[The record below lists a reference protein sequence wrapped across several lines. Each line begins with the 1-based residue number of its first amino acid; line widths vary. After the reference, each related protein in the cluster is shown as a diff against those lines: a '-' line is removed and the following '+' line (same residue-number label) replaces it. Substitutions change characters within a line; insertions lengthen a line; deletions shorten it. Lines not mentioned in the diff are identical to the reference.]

1 MKRYNPKDI
10 EPRWQQQW
18 LEDKTF
24 EVTEDNGRPKK
35 YIIDMFPYPSGA
47 AMHVGHVRNFTI
59 SDVLSQYHRQRGYNV
74 LHTMGWD
81 TFGLPAENY
90 AIKTGTP
97 PAETTKAN
105 IANFKHQ
112 LQLLGMSYD
121 WSREINTSDPEYYKW
136 TQWIFTQLFEH
147 GLAYQAERAQWWCD
161 ECKTV
166 LANEQVVNGCCWR
179 HEDKPV
185 VKKLLKQW
193 FFKITAYA
201 DELLEGIDNLDWPEK
216 IKTMQRNWIGKS
228 HGIIYKNK
236 VRDTDLTIESF
247 SAHFEAFTA
256 NTFVAIAPDHPLLP
270 KIVEG
275 MQDADEV
282 LKKAQDLVR
291 RRDALGEKGA
301 DMMEGIFTG
310 RYAIDN
316 FGDED
321 LPIWITSYALA
332 DYGTGIVLCSAHDDR
347 DFEFAKKYGIRLK
360 PTMVP
365 LGEKEAEKV
374 RNLEYC
380 FSDMEHGVLVD
391 PPEFAGKN
399 AHENR
404 EAIIAYLEKH
414 GYAQRSTTY
423 KMRDWL
429 ISRQRYWGAPI
440 PIVFCEKHG
449 AVAVPEKDL
458 PVLLPEVDNFAPTG
472 KGSVLSNVPDWV
484 NTTCPTCGG
493 PATRETDTMDGYA
506 CSSWYFLRYIDPHN
520 AERAWDPAKAAYWM
534 PVDYYC
540 GGDHAVSHLL
550 YSRFW
555 FHFFAK
561 QGWVE
566 KSAAEPVRRLVY
578 NGYILAHDGQKMSKS
593 KGNVVNPDDLI
604 EQGYGADSVR
614 LFEMF
619 IAPYELNTNWNTHGV
634 PGTYRFLQRVWTLV
648 QEFLA
653 SQQDGGA
660 GRENDEILRIA
671 HRTVKKVTTELDN
684 LSFNTPVA
692 AMMESVN
699 DLFKIKAAEGYQAA
713 ASWRFALESL
723 LQVLAPFAP
732 HVTEELWHELGHEDS
747 VHHSTWPAW
756 DEKYLVEATVTVAVQ
771 VNGKLRG
778 EVEVAADTAEADV
791 LKQAAENE
799 RVRAHTEG
807 KEIVKSIYVPG
818 KIVNFVVK

>member
-1 MKRYNPKDI
+1 VKRYNPKDI
-10 EPRWQQQW
+10 EPRWQKTWAEQ
-18 LEDKTF
+18 KTF
-24 EVTEDNGRPKK
+24 QVSVDASKEKK

-59 SDVLSQYHRQRGYNV
+59 SDVLSQYHRQKGYNV
-74 LHTMGWD
+74 MHTMGWD

-97 PAETTKAN
+97 PAITTKAN
-105 IANFKHQ
+105 IDNFRHQ
-112 LQLLGMSYD
+112 LQQLGMSYD

-136 TQWIFTQLFEH
+136 TQWIFTQLFEND
-147 GLAYQAERAQWWCD
+147 LAYQAERAQWWCD

-185 VKKLLKQW
+185 IKKLLKQW
-193 FFKITAYA
+193 FFRITAYA
-201 DELLEGIDNLDWPEK
+201 DELLDNIDGLEWPEK

-228 HGIIYKNK
+228 HGVVYKNK
-236 VRDTDLTIESF
+236 VRDTDIDIESF

-270 KIVEG
+270 RLVEG
-275 MQDADEV
+275 LDNAAAI
-282 LKKAQDLVR
+282 LKQAQDLVR

-347 DFEFAKKYGIRLK
+347 DFEFAKKYDIRLK

-365 LGEKEAEKV
+365 VDPVEAEKV
-374 RNLEYC
+374 KNLEYC
-380 FSDMEHGVLVD
+380 FTDMQHGELIE
-391 PPEFAGKN
+391 PAEFAGKIAG
-399 AHENR
+399 AHR
-404 EAIIAYLEKH
+404 EEIIQHLEKI
-414 GYAQRSTTY
+414 GAAERSTTY

-440 PIVFCEKHG
+440 PIVYCENDG
-449 AVAVPEKDL
+449 PVAVPEKDL
-458 PVLLPEVDNFAPTG
+458 PVILPEVKDFAPTG
-472 KGSVLSNVPDWV
+472 KGSVLANVPEWV
-484 NTTCPTCGG
+484 NTMCPKCGG
-493 PATRETDTMDGYA
+493 PAKRETDTMDGYA
-506 CSSWYFLRYIDPHN
+506 CSSWYFLRYADPHN
-520 AERAWDPAKAAYWM
+520 SEKAWDPAVANYWL

-561 QGWVE
+561 QGWID
-566 KSAAEPVRRLVY
+566 KPYAEPVKKLVY
-578 NGYILAHDGQKMSKS
+578 NGYILAPDGRKMSKS
-593 KGNVVNPDDLI
+593 LGNTINPDDLI

-619 IAPYELNTNWNTHGV
+619 IAPYEQNTSWNTHGV
-634 PGTYRFLQRVWTLV
+634 PGTFRFLQRVWTLV
-648 QEFLA
+648 QEFNDQTSAEQNAHGEDVLRA
-653 SQQDGGA
+653 AHKAIKQVTGDLDG
-660 GRENDEILRIA
+660 
-671 HRTVKKVTTELDN
+671 
-684 LSFNTPVA
+684 LSFNTAVA
-692 AMMESVN
+692 ALMEYVN
-699 DLFKIKAAEGYQAA
+699 TLFKIKAQDSYTNRDE
-713 ASWRFALESL
+713 WRFALGSL
-723 LQVLAPFAP
+723 VQILAPFAP
-732 HVTEELWHELGHEDS
+732 HITEELWQELGHDTS
-747 VHHSTWPAW
+747 VHRASWPQY
-756 DEKYLVEATVTVAVQ
+756 DEKYLIQDTITIAIQ

-778 EVEVAADTAEADV
+778 EVQVSAGTSEGDV
-791 LKQAAENE
+791 LAAAKANE
-799 RVRAHTEG
+799 RVQAHLEG
-807 KEIVKSIYVPG
+807 HEIVKEIYVPA
-818 KIVNFVVK
+818 KIVNIVVK

>member
-1 MKRYNPKDI
+1 MKRYNPKEI
-10 EPRWQQQW
+10 EPRWQAKW

-24 EVTEDNGRPKK
+24 DVHEDSDKPKQ

-59 SDVLSQYHRQRGYNV
+59 SDVLSQFHRQKGYNV

-97 PAETTKAN
+97 PAQTTKTN

-112 LQLLGMSYD
+112 LQQLGMSYD

-147 GLAYQAERAQWWCD
+147 GLAYQAERAQWWCN

-166 LANEQVVNGCCWR
+166 LANEQVINGCCWR
-179 HEDKPV
+179 HEDTPV

-201 DELLEGIDNLDWPEK
+201 DELLEDIDTLDWPEK

-236 VRDTDLTIESF
+236 VRGTGLTIESF

-256 NTFVAIAPDHPLLP
+256 NTFVAIAPDHPLLARL
-270 KIVEG
+270 VEG
-275 MQDADEV
+275 LPDAEAV
-282 LKKAQDLVR
+282 LEKAQDLVH

-321 LPIWITSYALA
+321 LPIWATSYALG
-332 DYGTGIVLCSAHDDR
+332 DYGTGIVLCSAHDER
-347 DFEFAKKYGIRLK
+347 DFAFAKKYDIRLK

-365 LGEKEAEKV
+365 IDPAEAEKV

-380 FSDMEHGVLVD
+380 FSDMEHGILID
-391 PPEFAGKN
+391 PPEFAGRN

-404 EAIIAYLEKH
+404 EAIITYLEKH

-472 KGSVLSNVPDWV
+472 KGSVLANVPEWV

-493 PATRETDTMDGYA
+493 PAKRETDTMDGYA

-555 FHFFAK
+555 FHFFAR

-566 KSAAEPVRRLVY
+566 KSAAEPVKRLVY
-578 NGYILAHDGQKMSKS
+578 NGYILAPDGTKMSKS
-593 KGNVVNPDDLI
+593 KGNTINPDDLI

-619 IAPYELNTNWNTHGV
+619 IAPYEQNTSWNTHGV
-634 PGTYRFLQRVWTLV
+634 PGTYRFLQRTWTLV

-653 SQQDGGA
+653 A
-660 GRENDEILRIA
+660 GHSGETAESEAVLRVA
-671 HRTVKKVTTELDN
+671 HRTIKRVTTELDS
-684 LSFNTPVA
+684 LGFNTAVA

-699 DLFKIKAAEGYQAA
+699 DLFKLKAADGYAA
-713 ASWRFALESL
+713 GRSWRFALESL

-732 HVTEELWHELGHEDS
+732 HITEELWRDLGHQGS
-747 VHHSTWPAW
+747 IHRGTWPTW
-756 DEKYLVEATVTVAVQ
+756 DEHYLAEDTVTIAVQ
-771 VNGKLRG
+771 VNGKVRG
-778 EVEVAADTAEADV
+778 EVTVAPDAPETDAVAAARG
-791 LKQAAENE
+791 NE
-799 RVRAHTEG
+799 RARAYIDG
-807 KEIVKSIYVPG
+807 KDIIKVIYVPG
-818 KIVNFVVK
+818 KILNLVLK